1 MSASDRQRT
10 AESIFVS
17 CVYSMRDITYC
28 LMYFGGSMVPWLQ
41 YNLSFKLLSQF
52 NFGLNHYGWQLTATS
67 CGRAA
72 TKWPITA

>member
-41 YNLSFKLLSQF
+41 YNLSFK
-52 NFGLNHYGWQLTATS
+52 
-67 CGRAA
+67 
-72 TKWPITA
+72 